1 MKFKSIQFFSYLI
14 CLLPLALI
22 SGPLIPELIILS
34 SIIFFLIKVFKEK
47 NFFYFDNFFFKVF
60 LLFWISI
67 NISTIFSEYFF
78 YSLKYSLSYL
88 RYGLF
93 VLAISYLINNNGELI
108 KTFYKSLLITICI
121 LLFDSY
127 FQYLFDFNLFGFERP
142 NKYILSSFFGDELI
156 LGTYLMR
163 LSPLLIAMYFCVSI
177 EEKTNFNTY
186 LFYIILIFPLIF
198 LSGQRTPFYLSIIFL
213 VCLIFIL
220 KIDKKLIFSLI
231 ISFLIIFS
239 NIIVDNKKYEGI
251 GTGYKNRMIS
261 DIIYNYSNI
270 PEHQKKKISENF
282 LKFIFVS
289 PSHNNLWFTSLELFK
304 EKKLTGHGPNTFRKK
319 CKDIDAKK
327 VYDKSLIK
335 NNSLVYCSTH
345 PHNYFFQLLAETG
358 ITAVLIYIFIY
369 LIIIKTLIVSYIH
382 LNKNDPKHDLV
393 INILLLL
400 TIMINFFPLVPSGNF
415 FNNHQNILIFLPIGF
430 LINFV
435 QFGKKFKK

>member
-177 EEKTNFNTY
+177 EEKTNFNAY

-198 LSGQRTPFYLSIIFL
+198 LSDQTQCVCTYLGENRPMFL
-213 VCLIFIL
+213 
-220 KIDKKLIFSLI
+220 
-231 ISFLIIFS
+231 
-239 NIIVDNKKYEGI
+239 
-251 GTGYKNRMIS
+251 
-261 DIIYNYSNI
+261 
-270 PEHQKKKISENF
+270 
-282 LKFIFVS
+282 
-289 PSHNNLWFTSLELFK
+289 
-304 EKKLTGHGPNTFRKK
+304 
-319 CKDIDAKK
+319 
-327 VYDKSLIK
+327 
-335 NNSLVYCSTH
+335 
-345 PHNYFFQLLAETG
+345 
-358 ITAVLIYIFIY
+358 
-369 LIIIKTLIVSYIH
+369 
-382 LNKNDPKHDLV
+382 
-393 INILLLL
+393 
-400 TIMINFFPLVPSGNF
+400 
-415 FNNHQNILIFLPIGF
+415 
-430 LINFV
+430 
-435 QFGKKFKK
+435 